1 MIRRVI
7 SYRWTIAT
15 LGWEADLVCL
25 LLVGPN
31 LLDYDSWLRHV
42 LPRVRIR
49 RLDVVLEFLG
59 RWKDQERLHQQVVP
73 RRLLYQLGVQLLF
86 DARLAEN

>member
-1 MIRRVI
+1 MIRRVL
-7 SYRWTIAT
+7 SDRWAIAA
-15 LGWEADLVCL
+15 LGREADLICL

-49 RLDVVLEFLG
+49 RLDVILEFLG
-59 RWKDQERLHQQVVP
+59 QWKDQERLHQQVVP
-73 RRLLYQLGVQLLF
+73 RRLLNQLGVQLLF
-86 DARLAEN
+86 DA